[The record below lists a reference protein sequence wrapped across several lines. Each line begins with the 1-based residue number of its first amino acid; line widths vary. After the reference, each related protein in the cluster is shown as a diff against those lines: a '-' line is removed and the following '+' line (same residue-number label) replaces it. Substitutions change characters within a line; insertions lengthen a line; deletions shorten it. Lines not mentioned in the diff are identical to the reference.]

1 MIFLFFLYKLV
12 FLFFSFIPPP
22 EKRIKTFIL
31 YLGVKG
37 LEAEDEVFFKHFVSI
52 SEIHPVFHFWGSKIT
67 PVRGKGLRTL
77 TGCLSEVRKGRK
89 PPLRFKHSEGH
100 TAWRVGPCRGPA
112 LRCAAEVGA
121 CLGEP
126 PWARVL
132 PVPQRALFRVVA
144 HSETVRCLTP
154 SFVSRIY
161 FSEISCFPCLHFFLL
176 SLLGIWGYHE
186 LQGDD

>member
-1 MIFLFFLYKLV
+1 MKYFLNTLSPFLKFILFFIFGNQKSHRCV
-12 FLFFSFIPPP
+12 
-22 EKRIKTFIL
+22 
-31 YLGVKG
+31 
-37 LEAEDEVFFKHFVSI
+37 
-52 SEIHPVFHFWGSKIT
+52 
-67 PVRGKGLRTL
+67 GKGLRTL

-121 CLGEP
+121 CRGEP

-132 PVPQRALFRVVA
+132 PVPQRTLFRVVA

-154 SFVSRIY
+154 SFVSRIF